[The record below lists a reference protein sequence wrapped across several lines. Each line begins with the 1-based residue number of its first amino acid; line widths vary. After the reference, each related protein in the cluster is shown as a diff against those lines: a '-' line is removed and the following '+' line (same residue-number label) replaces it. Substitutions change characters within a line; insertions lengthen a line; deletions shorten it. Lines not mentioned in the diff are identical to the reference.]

1 MKSLGIIGGG
11 AVLAIGM
18 FAAASAAEPA
28 AISKASLGSMGLGG
42 MQLMSDNDGLAVR
55 GKGAFVKGFDLH
67 RKPKLH
73 FFIFIV
79 HKKFDHRGFDKF
91 PHRSFDKF
99 PHGGFDNKFA
109 HKNMGGGMIWQ
120 PKQMV
125 WNFGGGMKIH

>member
-1 MKSLGIIGGG
+1 MKNLGIIGGG
-11 AVLAIGM
+11 AVLVIGM
-18 FAAASAAEPA
+18 FATASAAEPS

-55 GKGAFVKGFDLH
+55 GKGVFVKGFDMH

-73 FFIFIV
+73 FIIFIF

-91 PHRSFDKF
+91 PQ
-99 PHGGFDNKFA
+99 GGFDNKFV

-125 WNFGGGMKIH
+125 WNGGGMKIH